1 MKFERTFLA
10 SEDEGKLNWDAN
22 NAVMYSVVN
31 KDAVNPYGE
40 YRGYKI
46 MPGMQLFNCL
56 STFLTDVCSNRQQE
70 LSRHRK
76 LHHSR

>member
-1 MKFERTFLA
+1 MKFDRTFLA
-10 SEDEGKLNWDAN
+10 SENDGKLNWDVN

-46 MPGMQLFNCL
+46 MPGKQGWS
-56 STFLTDVCSNRQQE
+56 STFLFADYCSYWQQKPPRRRE
-70 LSRHRK
+70 LDQAR
-76 LHHSR
+76 